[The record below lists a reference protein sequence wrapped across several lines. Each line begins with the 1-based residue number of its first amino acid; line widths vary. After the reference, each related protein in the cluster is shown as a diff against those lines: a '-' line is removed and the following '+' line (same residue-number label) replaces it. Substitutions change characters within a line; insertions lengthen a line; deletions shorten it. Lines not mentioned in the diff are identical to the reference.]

1 MPGPGQDRLKG
12 VILEAIFQQLQPT
25 AVNDYSPA
33 DSWCLDHVGGVPGV
47 PPEVAPKEVRGQVGL
62 SLPPLLPL
70 SPHPTGRGLGF
81 KGLGAGSSFFLW
93 WTVRRLVDEVGS
105 WGLFPEDFGAIS
117 LAYVTLIGFL
127 SVDCVSAGSFPLHT
141 IADAKLLR

>member
-1 MPGPGQDRLKG
+1 M
-12 VILEAIFQQLQPT
+12 
-25 AVNDYSPA
+25 
-33 DSWCLDHVGGVPGV
+33 
-47 PPEVAPKEVRGQVGL
+47 APKEVLGQVGL

-81 KGLGAGSSFFLW
+81 KRLGAGSSFLSW

-105 WGLFPEDFGAIS
+105 CGLFPEDFGATS

-127 SVDCVSAGSFPLHT
+127 SVDCVSAGNFPLRA
-141 IADAKLLR
+141 IADANLLH